1 MPSQEPRN
9 INWPKLPWASE
20 KNQKKILAGLGTAA
34 KILFGTYIL
43 ASTLGVVI
51 VSLVTE
57 GGSPSAGRIAKS
69 TIDMPKRPFV
79 NYRNLRKAVVA
90 RNIFNSDGEVPD
102 ETLAD
107 TKKKDTGPEEFDEN
121 APCSPSKLPLVLVGT
136 IAQRSKSN
144 SIATIKEQGI
154 SQADVYRVG
163 DLIIGQD
170 NASLYAIFHRKVVI
184 NNNGVKECLEIRKSN
199 LADRVTIKPRDPV
212 PTRKKDEV
220 PAAGGDGSNLS
231 FTNDYIVKSLGPG
244 FSKILATGR
253 LVPYNNGQRMLGFR
267 LVGVKNDS
275 LWKKLGLSSGDVL
288 VKVNDT
294 DMTKPD
300 QGFGLY
306 EALSEE
312 QVIRIEYLKNGETPT
327 TKTIEIR

>member
-1 MPSQEPRN
+1 MPSQEPKQ
-9 INWPKLPWASE
+9 IHWPKLIPWANE
-20 KNQKKILAGLGTAA
+20 KNQKKLLAFLATAA
-34 KILFGTYIL
+34 KILFGTYIV

-51 VSLVTE
+51 VSLITD
-57 GGSPSAGRIAKS
+57 GDKTKPARISSAG
-69 TIDMPKRPFV
+69 IDMPKRPFV
-79 NYRNLRKAVVA
+79 NYRTLRKTVVG
-90 RNIFNSDGEVPD
+90 RNIFNSTGELPD

-107 TKKKDTGPEEFDEN
+107 TKEKSTTPDEFDEN

-136 IAQRSKSN
+136 IAQRSKAQ

-199 LADRVTIKPRDPV
+199 LADRISIKPR
-212 PTRKKDEV
+212 
-220 PAAGGDGSNLS
+220 AAKPKGSKGKVEQSGDGSNLT
-231 FTNDYIVKSLGPG
+231 FTNDFIVKSLGPG

-267 LVGVKNDS
+267 LVGVKEGS
-275 LWKKLGLSSGDVL
+275 LWRKLGLNTGDVL
-288 VKVNDT
+288 VKVNET
-294 DMTKPD
+294 DMSKPD

-312 QVIRIEYLKNGETPT
+312 QVIRIQYLKNGEKPT